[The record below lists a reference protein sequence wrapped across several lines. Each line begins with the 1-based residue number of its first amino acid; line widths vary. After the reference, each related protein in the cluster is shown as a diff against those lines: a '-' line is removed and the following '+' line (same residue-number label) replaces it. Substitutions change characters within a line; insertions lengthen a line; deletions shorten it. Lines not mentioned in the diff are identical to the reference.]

1 MAFDQPVASVCAY
14 DSATETATTLGSSL
28 PSSVRLES
36 APDQIPESFVN
47 QTCKREDNFLAA
59 GTPEA
64 TVDTDPPKPIQAEA
78 LVPVGRDRIL
88 RVGVTELDTFDE
100 GAIATIEGIAANLQT
115 ALSRIDHRPS
125 SVMRCDV
132 ARALF
137 DQSDDAMFVSDTD
150 GTLVAANRAAVKLT
164 GRDRDALLTSALSD
178 IAGDTATE
186 PVREHL
192 EHTVTGA
199 TEPLTVTLKHADDGD
214 RTVTLASQQ
223 VDVDGTSYIQTIAYD
238 PSSDARL
245 QRGQSG
251 DPIKDD
257 AAVLRRLNGLT
268 VGANELDETI
278 ERLLSLGC
286 DHFGLDTGILSHVD
300 EDDYEVD
307 AVVDGTETHEA
318 GTVYDLGD
326 TMCEATL
333 TNDTTETLAF
343 ANVADTDYQNHP
355 AAENVRAYIAA
366 PVVVDGDIYGTVNFS
381 MGKPRSEAF
390 RPREK
395 EFIKLVG
402 QWIGAE
408 LERRH
413 RFEELERYETIL
425 EAVDDP
431 VYALDTEGRFTFV
444 NGAARREFG
453 YGTEIIGEPL
463 AVGMRDADV
472 EQVQEQIEG
481 LLATDRRSATAEF
494 VLETADSG
502 EKTVENRLA
511 LIGDD
516 EFRGTAGILRDIS
529 GREERR
535 RQLEQFQRAVEEAA
549 DGIAVLDGDEY
560 TYVDQS
566 HVDMYG
572 FESKEQLLGNSW
584 RELYDDAEVER
595 LEREAFPALES
606 EGYWRG
612 MVTGSRPD
620 GTTFPAELSLTIIED
635 GRLVCTVRD
644 ETERRRRERELKS
657 RSAAIEAAS
666 DGIALLDDDGQYMY
680 VNRAHA
686 NSYGYDT
693 PEAFMGESWRMC
705 YSSEECARIESDIMP
720 QLSEHGK
727 WRGEATGYRKDG
739 TTFSQEVS
747 LTSFEHGIICVIR
760 DISAR
765 KARERELELKERAMD
780 EASVGIQITDPT
792 EEDNPLVYVNDGFE
806 QMTGYTC
813 EEAIGRNPRF
823 LQGEDTDPER
833 VAKLRD
839 ALSAEEPVSLE
850 LKNYRNDGTPYW
862 ARLSITP
869 VEDEAGTVTNYIGIQ
884 QDVTE
889 RVERSRRRQ
898 EFLNHGPL
906 LFTETREVDGEAVVD
921 SCNDRFLRR
930 LGYDRDE
937 VEGEPLAS
945 LYTADSAVNL
955 RGAGYEDALAGE
967 FGMNERTLVDADGN
981 EVHTLLRA
989 VPRQNEVSG
998 TNALFVDISKRKE
1011 RERQKDA
1018 TVDVLERVYEV
1029 TTDPALSFEE
1039 KVDGLLAAGREYLD
1053 LPLAFLTQIDRGDDH
1068 TGTQTIVESQG
1079 PHDLLQPGESC
1090 PLPESYCRKTIQNS
1104 ALTVITEA
1112 ASAGW
1117 AGDPAYET
1125 FGLETY
1131 IAGAVDAGGDTYGTL
1146 CFASREPRTTEFTGG
1161 EQSFVN
1167 LLRRWVGYEL
1177 DRRNSREEL
1186 RQQRERLELT
1196 LSGTDTGIAEWDLET
1211 DAVTWSDTL
1220 VELVGRDVDS
1230 VEEFEEA
1237 VHPDDRDNIRQD
1249 LETMLDTGE
1258 PWVEE
1263 FRMRQ
1268 PDGDPLWLRT
1278 RAVPTYDDGRP
1289 VRVLATGTD
1298 ITDRKHAER
1307 ERRRNE
1313 RRARILAENIPNGAV
1328 LSFDANLEYTLA
1340 AGELLSAFDLEA
1352 PDIFGMEVGTVLP
1365 DAGDEL
1371 VPRFRAAL
1379 NGERTDRRVEL
1390 GDRMLRLQLVPIDD
1404 SDGASTD
1411 TRGLVLAQDV
1421 TEAARRE
1428 RELFAERERFR
1439 LLTES
1444 VDEYAFLVV
1453 DEGGTIQTWS
1463 ENAEAMF
1470 GYDAEAAIGMS
1481 MAELHPQAD
1490 REWVLPDRLLQQ
1502 AKIAGGSSHEGWR
1515 VRADGSTFYADVRYS
1530 PLEADDGT
1538 FRGYATVVRDM
1549 TNRRRQRR
1557 RTERFVEESDDVV
1570 TIVDPDGTVTYASGS
1585 ASGVLD
1591 HDPDDLVGENL
1602 FDYLHPDG
1610 REDAMETFFAG
1621 VKKPD
1626 AEARAEFRIKSGTG
1640 EWLNI
1645 EGQCRNML
1653 DEDAIDGMLLYLR
1666 DVTDRKERSRRF
1678 ESIFN
1683 QTFQFTGLLEPD
1695 GTVLEMNNAAL
1706 EFGGIEHDEIAG
1718 ELFSDAAWWTH
1729 AEAVRDT
1736 VRDAIERAANGE
1748 FLRYETEVRGA
1759 DGLATIDFSVKPV
1772 TDDDDEVSML
1782 VVEGRD
1788 ITSRQQHR
1796 RHLEVMQRV
1805 MRHNMRNDLTKVRG
1819 WTQVMSEESDAEKRA
1834 EQLETIEE
1842 ILDKWDAM
1850 TEKMGEIRAVLN
1862 AQQGG
1867 QAQREAE
1874 KIVEDAVAPVR
1885 EEYPEATVQT
1895 DVSDAGLQVPSTFLD
1910 AVRELV
1916 ENAAKTSAE
1925 ATIEVETD
1933 RSSDGWTELFVR
1945 DDGPGMPDMEASV
1958 LETGEETPLNHGQ
1971 GLGLWMVRMIV
1982 TQAGG
1987 DVSVESTGNG
1997 TAVRLRLPTGRTAE
2011 DERNAEKIE

>member
-1 MAFDQPVASVCAY
+1 MAGSKPLRERPGCLLALSAELSEAETVQTAVSRTIELVEMAFDQPVASVCAY

-36 APDQIPESFVN
+36 APDQRPESFVN
-47 QTCKREDNFLAA
+47 RVGERGDDVSAA
-59 GTPEA
+59 DTPKA
-64 TVDTDPPKPIQAEA
+64 TVDTDPPKPIQAET

-88 RVGVTELDTFDE
+88 RVGVTELDTLDE

-137 DQSDDAMFVSDTD
+137 DQSDDAMFVSDIE
-150 GTLVAANRAAVKLT
+150 GTLAAANRAAVKLT
-164 GRDRDALLTSALSD
+164 GRDREALLTSALPD
-178 IAGDTATE
+178 VAGDTAAE

-192 EHTVTGA
+192 EHAATGA
-199 TEPLTVTLKHADDGD
+199 ADPLTVTLKHADDGD
-214 RTVTLASQQ
+214 RTVTLTSQQ

-251 DPIKDD
+251 DPVKDD
-257 AAVLRRLNGLT
+257 TAALRRLNSLT
-268 VGANELDETI
+268 AGANELDETI
-278 ERLLSLGC
+278 ERLLSLGR

-300 EDDYEVD
+300 GDDYEVD
-307 AVVDGTETHEA
+307 AVVDGTGTHEA
-318 GTVYDLGD
+318 GAVYDLGD

-333 TNDTTETLAF
+333 TNDTTEPLAF
-343 ANVADTDYQNHP
+343 DNIADTDYQNHP
-355 AAENVRAYIAA
+355 AAENVQAYIAA
-366 PVVVDGDIYGTVNFS
+366 PVVVDGDTYGTVNFS

-390 RPREK
+390 RPGEK
-395 EFIKLVG
+395 EFIKLVA
-402 QWIGAE
+402 QWVGAE

-431 VYALDTEGRFTFV
+431 VYALDTDGRFTFV

-453 YGTEIIGEPL
+453 YGTEIIGEPPT
-463 AVGMRDADV
+463 VGMRDADV

-494 VLETADSG
+494 ALETADSG
-502 EKTVENRLA
+502 EKTVQNRLA

-516 EFRGTAGILRDIS
+516 EFRGTAGILRDITE
-529 GREERR
+529 REERR

-572 FESKEQLLGNSW
+572 FESKEQLLGNTW
-584 RELYDDAEVER
+584 RKLYDDSEVDR

-644 ETERRRRERELKS
+644 ETERR
-657 RSAAIEAAS
+657 
-666 DGIALLDDDGQYMY
+666 
-680 VNRAHA
+680 
-686 NSYGYDT
+686 
-693 PEAFMGESWRMC
+693 
-705 YSSEECARIESDIMP
+705 
-720 QLSEHGK
+720 
-727 WRGEATGYRKDG
+727 
-739 TTFSQEVS
+739 
-747 LTSFEHGIICVIR
+747 
-760 DISAR
+760 
-765 KARERELELKERAMD
+765 ARERELELKERAMD

-823 LQGEDTDPER
+823 LQGEDTDPEQ

-906 LFTETREVDGEAVVD
+906 LFTETREVDGEAVVG

-945 LYTADSAVNL
+945 LYTADSAANL

-967 FGMNERTLVDADGN
+967 FEMNERTLVDADGN

-1146 CFASREPRTTEFTGG
+1146 CFASREPRTTEFTGE

-1186 RQQRERLELT
+1186 RRQRERLELT

-1211 DAVTWSDTL
+1211 DAVTWNDTL

-1258 PWVEE
+1258 PWVGE

-1379 NGERTDRRVEL
+1379 NGDRTDRRVEL

-1428 RELFAERERFR
+1428 RELFVERERFR

-1470 GYDAEAAIGMS
+1470 GYDAEAAIGIS

-1490 REWVLPDRLLQQ
+1490 RERVLPGRLLQQ

-1515 VRADGSTFYADVRYS
+1515 VHADGSTFYADVRYS

-1549 TNRRRQRR
+1549 TDRRRQRR

-1610 REDAMETFFAG
+1610 REDAMETFFAD

-1645 EGQCRNML
+1645 EGQWRNML

-1678 ESIFN
+1678 ESTFN

-1718 ELFSDAAWWTH
+1718 ELFFDAAWWTH

-1748 FLRYETEVRGA
+1748 FLRYETEVCGA

-1805 MRHNMRNDLTKVRG
+1805 MRHNMRNDLTKIRG

-1850 TEKMGEIRAVLN
+1850 TEKMGEIRAVFN

-1895 DVSDAGLQVPSTFLD
+1895 DVPDAGLQVPSTFLD

-1997 TAVRLRLPTGRTAE
+1997 TAVRLRLPAGRTVE